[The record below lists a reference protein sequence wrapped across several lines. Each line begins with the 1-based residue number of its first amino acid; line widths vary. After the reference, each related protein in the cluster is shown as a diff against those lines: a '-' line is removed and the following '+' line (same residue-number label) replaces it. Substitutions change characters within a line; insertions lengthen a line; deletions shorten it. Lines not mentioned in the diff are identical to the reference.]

1 MIETPKGSQVIDEK
15 SGGKFLDNAE
25 VEIDDVPTPDV
36 CKNSTAQKIV
46 VFYEL

>member
-25 VEIDDVPTPDV
+25 VEIDDGEDLL
-36 CKNSTAQKIV
+36 IGDL
-46 VFYEL
+46 EG